1 MRNEKTI
8 KISDTKSIF
17 LMESLTKEYVVMA
30 LYTDSAYINLALTND
45 NINALIETL
54 KSFQKETV

>member
-54 KSFQKETV
+54 KSFQKETA